1 MDTHTYGHGARA
13 STLWGKGPNGG
24 SRGRT
29 IVATTVGALALLVP
43 VSTAAAAQTTYV
55 APGLLAKA
63 DKSPT
68 KTVHVIVQSTGGETA
83 AESATKGLG
92 SLRIA
97 RVNRD
102 HFGFRHEAVIGFD
115 VDVRDE
121 SRAEECDFGFGHN
134 KRKDITE
141 NSRDRKQGSHG

>member
-1 MDTHTYGHGARA
+1 MTGRTWMDTHTYGHGARA

-29 IVATTVGALALLVP
+29 IVAATVGALALLVP

-68 KTVHVIVQSTGGETA
+68 KTVHVIAQSTGGATA
-83 AESATKGLG
+83 AESATQ
-92 SLRIA
+92 SLRSLRKRLGLVGGVA
-97 RVNRD
+97 VGTPAGDGYNP
-102 HFGFRHEAVIGFD
+102 RHDPG
-115 VDVRDE
+115 
-121 SRAEECDFGFGHN
+121 
-134 KRKDITE
+134 
-141 NSRDRKQGSHG
+141 